1 MDGSYEPNGD
11 SRTAIYYCWK
21 CIIIHILHITSLN
34 FCKFEMHNHLSHSYY
49 KLTRLISLKSLSFIS
64 SLFQLF
70 TNYSKKN
77 QFRGDSTKALC
88 NLVFLKDRLNSKGN
102 FPKEQRKNFPNF
114 CLSRVFEWKFKAL
127 YSTNAFCIF
136 KSSSSLMCMY
146 NTITHIFSF
155 SVSFSGFAHRH
166 RVP

>member
-1 MDGSYEPNGD
+1 MDGPYEPNGD

-49 KLTRLISLKSLSFIS
+49 KVTRLISLKSLSFIS

-77 QFRGDSTKALC
+77 HFRGDSYVIWT
-88 NLVFLKDRLNSKGN
+88 FLKDKLISKGN
-102 FPKEQRKNFPNF
+102 FPKKQRKNFPNF
-114 CLSRVFEWKFKAL
+114 CPIILKVVESKKYL
-127 YSTNAFCIF
+127 
-136 KSSSSLMCMY
+136 
-146 NTITHIFSF
+146 
-155 SVSFSGFAHRH
+155 RH
-166 RVP
+166 FIPAIRGYLT